1 MYCYDFSLVLPARP
15 FRNKIWTQRKIL
27 KLWEMHDFERRQDG
41 TVGTVVFF
49 PIWRNL
55 VWILGKGKNLSV
67 FLKDL
72 TDSLTHTASYLVV
85 NGTPLSGEVAEI

>member
-49 PIWRNL
+49 FRFGGIWFGFLERER
-55 VWILGKGKNLSV
+55 ICLS
-67 FLKDL
+67 
-72 TDSLTHTASYLVV
+72 S
-85 NGTPLSGEVAEI
+85 